1 MPPPIAAGPD
11 AAPPAAAA
19 AGAGAEEMPVP
30 PGPAPAATWL
40 PGARVRVECEARM
53 VEFEGCQLHGA
64 RGVVVRPLA
73 ADDLKEGEDPGLRY
87 YAVKLDGHPDGDYV
101 LDHRDLRAE

>member
-1 MPPPIAAGPD
+1 
-11 AAPPAAAA
+11 
-19 AGAGAEEMPVP
+19 MPVP

-40 PGARVRVECEARM
+40 PGARVRVEGK

-64 RGVVVRPLA
+64 RGVVVRLCE
-73 ADDLKEGEDPGLRY
+73 ADELEEGEDPGLRY
-87 YAVKLDGHPDGDYV
+87 YAVTLDGHPDGDYV